1 MSYANLTNLSS
12 LTDYKNYL
20 RIGQEAAK
28 EAFLTGTDVRKLIA
42 QRASTIDALL
52 IHLWQT
58 NVAKHLQGA
67 LIAVGGY
74 GRGELHPYSDV
85 DIAILLDRDPST
97 QGAEALQAFVTTLWD
112 LGLDIGHSV
121 RTVAQS
127 IDAAQEDITVM
138 TNLLESRCLS
148 GQNQLFDDLKTQMV
162 EKALW
167 PTEVFYQEKLAE
179 QDRRYRKFDDAL
191 QQLEPNVKE
200 SPGGLRDIQ
209 TITWV
214 ANRHFVEPG
223 QATLGL
229 KTLLEHGF
237 LTEEEYRTLFEG
249 ETFLW
254 RVRSALHFLTDRHDD
269 RLAFDHQK
277 AIADMLG
284 YQGDTPNAPVEK
296 LMKDYYRTV
305 RELSCLN
312 EMLLRLFD
320 EAIIQAKQESS
331 TVPVN
336 RRFQLVNNALD
347 VTKDSI
353 FEHSPH
359 AMLELFL
366 VLQQHADVKQIT
378 ARTIR
383 LLLANKHRIDDKVR
397 SDLRAQSLFMEII
410 RQPRR
415 IGHEL
420 QRMHRYGVLSAYLP
434 VVSKVEGL
442 MQFDLFHIYTVDEHA
457 LFVVRYMRRFSFPES
472 ESDKIALVP
481 YVIENLPKLE
491 LLYIAGLFHDIAK
504 GRNGDHSQLG
514 ADDVAEFCQKHGL
527 SNFDTHLVAWLVRNH
542 LLMSTIAQRKDIY
555 DVDVIDAFA
564 KEVGEQIFLDYLYLL
579 TIADMRG
586 TNPRMFNGWKET
598 LLSDLYTA
606 TRRHLASTTHSKK
619 DSGELAAG
627 IRNEALGRL
636 KGNGFAEDTI
646 ETLWAAFDKQYF
658 LRHRTEEIVWHTK
671 NILEKYTAPEPLV
684 CVENFS
690 DRAAT
695 AIFVYTID
703 SSNLFART
711 TAALDRLQLDIQD
724 ARISTSADGYTLD
737 TYIVLDSKTA
747 GPISD
752 SGTVEK
758 IIDRVTTALNETEM
772 PLPSL
777 TRDATRAL
785 RNFPAPTIVDFEYD
799 EAHDY
804 TTMGVHTLDQPGLLS
819 ILGEVMRKFNVQLF
833 DARIATIGERAEDYF
848 CITLDESGETGR
860 GKRDIPAELQEQI
873 RQAIITAIES
883 R

>member
-1 MSYANLTNLSS
+1 MRHLVR
-12 LTDYKNYL
+12 D
-20 RIGQEAAK
+20 RAK
-28 EAFLTGTDVRKLIA
+28 TV
-42 QRASTIDALL
+42 DALL
-52 IHLWQT
+52 IHLWETQIGDRID
-58 NVAKHLQGA
+58 GA

-74 GRGELHPYSDV
+74 GRGELHPHSDV
-85 DIAILLDRDPST
+85 DIAIVLENEPGDD
-97 QGAEALQAFVTTLWD
+97 GAHALQNFVTLLWD

-127 IDAAQEDITVM
+127 VAAAKEDITVM
-138 TNLLESRCLS
+138 TNLLESRHLT
-148 GQNQLFDDLKTQMV
+148 GRATLLKSLKYQI
-162 EKALW
+162 EEESLW
-167 PTEVFYQEKLAE
+167 PSEIFYREKLAE
-179 QDRRYRKFDDAL
+179 QDKRYSKFDDAL

-214 ANRHFVEPG
+214 ANRHFAEPD
-223 QATLGL
+223 QTQLGL
-229 KTLLEHGF
+229 KTLLEHKF
-237 LTEEEYRTLFEG
+237 LTEEEFQTLFDG

-254 RVRSALHFLTDRHDD
+254 RVRCALHFLTDRHED

-277 AIADMLG
+277 SIADMLG

-312 EMLLRLFD
+312 EMLLQLFD
-320 EAIIQAKQESS
+320 EAIIQATQKPAL
-331 TVPVN
+331 VPIN
-336 RRFQLVNNALD
+336 RRFQLINNALD
-347 VTKDSI
+347 VTTDVV
-353 FEHSPH
+353 FEQSPH

-366 VLQQHADVKQIT
+366 ILQQHADVKQIT

-383 LLLANKHRIDDKVR
+383 LLLANKHRIDQDVR
-397 SDLRAQSLFMEII
+397 DDLRAQSLFMEII

-420 QRMHRYGVLSAYLP
+420 QRMHKYGVLSAYLP

-457 LFVVRYMRRFSFPES
+457 LFVVRYMRRFSFPEAD
-472 ESDKIALVP
+472 SDKIALVP

-555 DVDVIDAFA
+555 DADVIDAFA
-564 KEVGEQIFLDYLYLL
+564 QEVGEQIFLDYLYLL

-586 TNPRMFNGWKET
+586 TNPSLFNGWKET
-598 LLSDLYTA
+598 LLSDLYKA
-606 TRRHLASTTHSKK
+606 TRRHLSNSSHLRKES
-619 DSGELAAG
+619 SERAADMQK
-627 IRNEALGRL
+627 EALSHLLADGL
-636 KGNGFAEDTI
+636 QDTAI
-646 ETLWAAFDKQYF
+646 ANLWSAFDEQYF
-658 LRHRTEEIVWHTK
+658 LRHRVDEIVWHAK
-671 NILEKYTAPEPLV
+671 NILTEYCEGEPLV
-684 CVENFS
+684 CVNNFG

-695 AIFVYTID
+695 AVFIYTID
-703 SSNLFART
+703 SANLFART

-724 ARISTSADGYTLD
+724 ARISTSAEGFTLD
-737 TYIVLDSKTA
+737 TYIVLDSITA
-747 GPISD
+747 GPIFD
-752 SGTVEK
+752 ADKVEN
-758 IIDRVTTALNETEM
+758 IIARVTAALRQEEI

-785 RNFPAPTIVDFEYD
+785 QNFPAPTKVDFEYD
-799 EAHDY
+799 ESHDY
-804 TTMGVHTLDQPGLLS
+804 TTMGVHTLDQPGLLC
-819 ILGEVMRKFNVQLF
+819 ILGEVMRKFNVQLI

-848 CITLDESGETGR
+848 CIRLDEAGQSGR
-860 GKRDIPAELQEQI
+860 SKRDIPVELQHEI
-873 RQAIITAIES
+873 RRAIITAVEA